1 MSTEIDSL
9 FIKIETNT
17 SRAVQAVEELI
28 ETLERLARIPGLER
42 LSKSMGKVSKA
53 LDKTSKSAEKCTKSA
68 KHLDSAL
75 GGVLKNLLGFAAS
88 ALGIDTLAQALSTAW
103 HAAVQ
108 WDGIS
113 ARFGEGFGAR
123 ANEAYAW
130 VMQLSDALYINDQA
144 FMQYAGNFATL
155 LRGFGVA
162 EENIYGMALGLTELG
177 YDIYAKSNDF
187 FTFEEAMNAVN
198 SAIVGE
204 VEPIRRAGMSIT
216 EATMKEYAATHGITQ
231 SVESMSE
238 AQKAVL
244 RYLVMT
250 EQAMNSG
257 IVGTYIQELNTT
269 EGSARALGQQL
280 KGLAQTIGAVL
291 MPIVTAVLPYIQA
304 FVALITRAVA
314 ALGSLFGITIK
325 SPTWSSGTDALADSA
340 NTATDAVGDTAQA
353 LGGAAK
359 AAKKLKDYT
368 MGFDEL
374 NVIKPQEK
382 NSGGGGGGVPGGDGF
397 GTDIDNLW
405 TQAMID
411 SAMFKADELANN
423 ILEALKP
430 IGDAIAEINWEPLI
444 NSAKRLWEAL
454 KPFAATIGEGLYWF
468 LLNVLVPLAGYTIE
482 NVIPAFLN
490 AIAATLEWLTPQLQE
505 FGAWFAEN
513 MENIAKVAVYIAAF
527 FGAFKLV
534 GLVSTFFASLGGGAA
549 VLATV
554 KGAIAALLLKV
565 QALVIAFNAGGGG
578 LAGALTVVKTLF
590 GSFGTTVLNVLK
602 SVFSPFTAAV
612 VVVASTAMVLAAN
625 WDKVVA
631 VFQSF
636 IEKIDL
642 AGKFEAIK
650 AALEPLMEK
659 LAGLEKLFTAI
670 GAVGAFVLSVV
681 MGAVG
686 GAFNAVVSMI
696 APVIEAIGGLIDM
709 LAGLGAFLVAV
720 FTGNWSAA
728 WEAVKSIWSGIVGLF
743 TGLWDAVV
751 AGVTGFVEGV
761 ISWFTSLWDTLVG
774 HSIVPDTINAIIDWF
789 LSLPGAILDTI
800 MWFVRLVIGFFSSIW
815 ENIKTAWAG
824 VAEWF
829 GTLFSDAWTNIS
841 TAWAT
846 VSTWFSDL
854 WTAIS
859 GTWET
864 VRTWFG
870 TLFTNAWTSITTAW
884 NGVGLW
890 FHTLLSNVKTAFNS
904 IPTFFS
910 TLFSTAWT
918 NIKNVF
924 SGWGSFFSGL
934 WTTISTTFTSLG
946 TTIGN
951 AVGGA
956 IKTGINGILQWVE
969 NTVNGAI
976 DLINRAIKLVN
987 DNFGWAGVNI
997 SQLKRVTIPKMAT
1010 GGYVDEGQLFIAR
1023 EAGAEMVGSMNNRA
1037 AVANNDQIVEGI
1049 YQGVYSAVRAALSQT
1064 EGGQS
1069 NNVNVYLDGK
1079 QITAAVEKRQ
1089 RERGATI
1096 MTGGVTFGY

>member
-42 LSKSMGKVSKA
+42 LSKSMEKVSKS
-53 LDKTSKSAEKCTKSA
+53 LDKTTKSAEKCTKSA
-68 KHLDSAL
+68 NHLGSSL
-75 GGVLKNLLGFAAS
+75 GGVLKNVLGFAAS
-88 ALGIDTLAQALSTAW
+88 AWGIDNLAQALSNAW
-103 HAAVQ
+103 KAAVQ

-162 EENIYGMALGLTELG
+162 EENIYGMSIGLTEMA

-187 FTFEEAMNAVN
+187 FSFEEAMNAVN

-204 VEPIRRAGMSIT
+204 IEPIRRAGISIT

-257 IVGTYIQELNTT
+257 IIGTYIQELNTT

-314 ALGSLFGITIK
+314 ALGSLFGITVK
-325 SPTWSSGTDALADSA
+325 APTWSSGTDALADSA
-340 NTATDAVGDTAQA
+340 GAATEAVGNTTKA

-397 GTDIDNLW
+397 GTDINSLW

-411 SAMFKADELANN
+411 SANFKADELANN

-490 AIAATLEWLTPQLQE
+490 AIAAVLEWLTPQLQE
-505 FGAWFAEN
+505 FGAWIAEN
-513 MENIAKVAVYIAAF
+513 KENIATIAVYVAAF

-554 KGAIAALLLKV
+554 KGAIGTLLLKV

-578 LAGALTVVKTLF
+578 LGGALAVVKTLF
-590 GSFGTTVLNVLK
+590 GSFGATVLNVLK
-602 SVFSPFTAAV
+602 TVFSPFSAAV

-631 VFQSF
+631 VFQAF

-659 LAGLEKLFTAI
+659 LAGLEELFTAI
-670 GAVGAFVLSVV
+670 GTVGAFILSVV
-681 MGAVG
+681 MGVVG

-720 FTGNWSAA
+720 FTGNWGAA
-728 WEAVKSIWSGIVGLF
+728 WEAVKSIWEGIVTLF
-743 TGLWDAVV
+743 NGLWDAVI
-751 AGVTGFVEGV
+751 AGITGFWVGV
-761 ISWFTSLWDTLVG
+761 VSWFASLFDAVG
-774 HSIVPDTINAIIDWF
+774 LGIVPDTINAIIDWF
-789 LSLPGAILDTI
+789 ISLPGAIIATI
-800 MWFVRLVIGFFSSIW
+800 ETFVSDVIAFFSSLWADI
-815 ENIKTAWAG
+815 ELAWAG

-829 GTLFSDAWTNIS
+829 GTLFTDAWTNIS
-841 TAWAT
+841 AAWAT
-846 VSTWFSDL
+846 VGTWFSDL
-854 WTAIS
+854 WTSVSAV
-859 GTWET
+859 WEA

-870 TLFTNAWTSITTAW
+870 TLFTDAWTGITTAW
-884 NGVGLW
+884 EGVALW
-890 FHTLLSNVKTAFNS
+890 FATLLTNVQTAFNVV
-904 IPTFFS
+904 PTFFS
-910 TLFSTAWT
+910 TLFTDAWT
-918 NIKNVF
+918 NIQNVF
-924 SGWGSFFSGL
+924 AEWGTFFSDL
-934 WTTISTTFTSLG
+934 WTTISTTFTNLG
-946 TTIGN
+946 TSIGD

-956 IKTGINGILQWVE
+956 VKSGINGILKWVE
-969 NTVNGAI
+969 NTVNSAI
-976 DLINRAIKLVN
+976 DMINSAIQFVN
-987 DNFGWAGVNI
+987 DNLGWAGVKVDKI
-997 SQLKRVTIPKMAT
+997 SSVEIPMLAT
-1010 GGYVDEGQLFIAR
+1010 GGFVDEGQLFIAR

>member
-1 MSTEIDSL
+1 MSTQLDSL

-17 SRAVQAVEELI
+17 SRAVQAVEELV
-28 ETLERLARIPGLER
+28 EVLERLGKVPGLEK
-42 LSKSMGKVSKA
+42 LSKSMEKVSKS
-53 LDKTSKSAEKCTKSA
+53 LDKTSKSAEKCTEKSE
-68 KHLDSAL
+68 HLSGAL
-75 GGVLKNLLGFAAS
+75 GGVLKNALSLAAGAFAINGLGQ
-88 ALGIDTLAQALSTAW
+88 ALGNAW
-103 HAAVQ
+103 QEAVQ
-108 WDGIS
+108 WEGIS

-144 FMQYAGNFATL
+144 FMKYAGNFATL

-162 EENIYGMALGLTELG
+162 EDAIYGMSIGLTELA
-177 YDIYAKSNDF
+177 YDIYAKSGDF
-187 FTFEEAMNAVN
+187 FTFEEAMTAVS

-204 VEPIRRAGMSIT
+204 IEPIRRAGMSIT
-216 EATMKEYAATHGITQ
+216 EATMKEYAAAHGITQ
-231 SVESMSE
+231 SVESMTE

-314 ALGSLFGITIK
+314 ALGSLFGITVK
-325 SPTWSSGTDALADSA
+325 APTWSSGTDALADSA
-340 NTATDAVGDTAQA
+340 STATDAVDATTQA

-368 MGFDEL
+368 LGFDEL
-374 NVIKPQEK
+374 NVIKPQE
-382 NSGGGGGGVPGGDGF
+382 NNAGGGGGGVPGGDGF
-397 GTDIDNLW
+397 GTDINSLW

-411 SAMFKADELANN
+411 SANFKADELANN

-444 NSAKRLWEAL
+444 SSAKRLWEAL
-454 KPFAATIGEGLYWF
+454 KPFAATIGAGLFWF
-468 LLNVLVPLAGYTIE
+468 MLNVLVPLAGYTIE

-505 FGAWFAEN
+505 FGAWIAAN
-513 MENIAKVAVYIAAF
+513 KENIATIAVYIAAF

-534 GLVSTFFASLGGGAA
+534 SLVSTFFASLGGGAA

-554 KGAIAALLLKV
+554 KGAIATLLLKV
-565 QALVIAFNAGGGG
+565 QALVVAFNAGGGG
-578 LAGALTVVKTLF
+578 LGGVLAVVKTLF
-590 GSFGTTVLNVLK
+590 GSFGATVLKVLK
-602 SVFSPFTAAV
+602 TVFSPFSAAV

-650 AALEPLMEK
+650 TALEPLLEK
-659 LAGLEKLFTAI
+659 LAGLEELFTAI
-670 GAVGAFVLSVV
+670 GTVGAFILSVV

-696 APVIEAIGGLIDM
+696 APVLEAIGGLIDIFS
-709 LAGLGAFLVAV
+709 GLGKVIMAV
-720 FTGNWSAA
+720 CTGDFQAA
-728 WEAVKSIWSGIVGLF
+728 GDAAKLIWDGIVTLF

-751 AGVTGFVEGV
+751 AGITGFVNGV
-761 ISWFTSLWDTLVG
+761 IEWFASLFDVLVG
-774 HSIVPDTINAIIDWF
+774 HSIVPDTINEIVEWF
-789 LSLPGAILDTI
+789 LSLPGSILATI
-800 MWFVRLVIGFFSSIW
+800 EKFVNDVIAFFSTLWADI
-815 ENIKTAWAG
+815 ELAWAG

-829 GTLFSDAWTNIS
+829 GTLFTDAWTNIS
-841 TAWAT
+841 AAWAT
-846 VSTWFSDL
+846 VGIWFSDL
-854 WTAIS
+854 WTSIS
-859 GTWET
+859 AVWET
-864 VRTWFG
+864 VRAWFG
-870 TLFTNAWTSITTAW
+870 TLFTDAWTGITTAW
-884 NGVGLW
+884 AGVSLW
-890 FHTLLSNVKTAFNS
+890 FATLLTNVQTAFNVV
-904 IPTFFS
+904 PTFFS
-910 TLFSTAWT
+910 TLFTDAWT
-918 NIKNVF
+918 NIQNVF
-924 SGWGSFFSGL
+924 AEWGTFFSGL
-934 WTTISTTFTSLG
+934 WTTISTTFTNLG
-946 TTIGN
+946 TSIGD

-956 IKTGINGILQWVE
+956 VKSGINGILQWVE
-969 NTVNGAI
+969 KTVNDAI
-976 DLINRAIKLVN
+976 NMINSAIQFVN
-987 DNFGWAGVNI
+987 DNLGWAGVKVDKI
-997 SQLKRVTIPKMAT
+997 SSVEIPMLAT
-1010 GGYVDEGQLFIAR
+1010 GGYVGEGQLFIAR
-1023 EAGAEMVGSMNNRA
+1023 EAGAELVGSMNGHT

-1049 YQGVYSAVRAALSQT
+1049 SEGVYSAVLAALSQ
-1064 EGGQS
+1064 GS
-1069 NNVNVYLDGK
+1069 NNSTANVNVYLDSK

>member
-42 LSKSMGKVSKA
+42 LSKSMEKVSKA
-53 LDKTSKSAEKCTKSA
+53 LDKTTKSAEKCTKSA
-68 KHLDSAL
+68 NHLGSSL

-130 VMQLSDALYINDQA
+130 VTQLSDAVYINDQA

-187 FTFEEAMNAVN
+187 FTFEEAMYAVN

-204 VEPIRRAGMSIT
+204 IESIRRAGISIT
-216 EATMKEYAATHGITQ
+216 EATLQEYATTHGIKQ
-231 SVESMSE
+231 SVESMTE

-280 KGLAQTIGAVL
+280 KGLAQTIGTVL

-304 FVALITRAVA
+304 FVALITRAIA

-340 NTATDAVGDTAQA
+340 STATDAVDATTQA
-353 LGGAAK
+353 LGGAGK

-382 NSGGGGGGVPGGDGF
+382 NSGGGGGVPGGDGF
-397 GTDIDNLW
+397 GTDINSLW

-411 SAMFKADELANN
+411 SANFKADELANN

-454 KPFAATIGEGLYWF
+454 KPFAATIGAGLYWF

-490 AIAATLEWLTPQLQE
+490 AIAAVLEWLTPQLQE
-505 FGAWFAEN
+505 FGAWIAEN
-513 MENIAKVAVYIAAF
+513 KENIATIAVYAAAF

-534 GLVSTFFASLGGGAA
+534 GWVSTFFASLKGGAA

-554 KGAIAALLLKV
+554 KGAIGTLLLNV
-565 QALVIAFNAGGGG
+565 QALAITFTSGGGG
-578 LAGALTVVKTLF
+578 LAGALAVVKSLF
-590 GSFGTTVLNVLK
+590 GSFGATVLNVLK
-602 SVFSPFTAAV
+602 TVFSPFGAAV
-612 VVVASTAMVLAAN
+612 VVVASTAMVLAEI
-625 WDKVVA
+625 WDELVA
-631 VFQSF
+631 AFQSF

-650 AALEPLMEK
+650 AALEPLLVK
-659 LAGLEKLFTAI
+659 LAGLEELFNFI
-670 GAVGAFVLSVV
+670 GSVGASLLLIV

-686 GAFNAVVSMI
+686 GAFNALVSMI
-696 APVIEAIGGLIDM
+696 APVIEAIGGLIDI

-720 FTGNWSAA
+720 FTGNWGAA
-728 WEAVKSIWSGIVGLF
+728 WEAIKSIWVGIVTLF
-743 TGLWDAVV
+743 NGLWDAVV
-751 AGVTGFVEGV
+751 AGILGFVEGV
-761 ISWFTSLWDTLVG
+761 IDWFTSLWDTLVG

-800 MWFVRLVIGFFSSIW
+800 MWFVKLVIGFFSSIW

-829 GTLFSDAWTNIS
+829 GTLFTDAWTNIS
-841 TAWAT
+841 AAWAT
-846 VSTWFSDL
+846 VGTWFSDL
-854 WTAIS
+854 WTSVSAV
-859 GTWET
+859 WEA

-870 TLFTNAWTSITTAW
+870 TLFTDAWTGITTAW
-884 NGVGLW
+884 EGVALW
-890 FHTLLSNVKTAFNS
+890 FDTLLTNVQTAFNVL
-904 IPTFFS
+904 PTFFS
-910 TLFSTAWT
+910 TLFTDAWT
-918 NIKNVF
+918 NIQNVF
-924 SGWGSFFSGL
+924 AEWGTFFSDL
-934 WTTISTTFTSLG
+934 WTTISTTFTNLG
-946 TTIGN
+946 TSIGD

-956 IKTGINGILQWVE
+956 IKSGINGILQWVE
-969 NTVNGAI
+969 NTVNSAI
-976 DLINRAIKLVN
+976 DMINSAIQFVN
-987 DNFGWAGVNI
+987 DNLGWAGVKVDKI
-997 SQLKRVTIPKMAT
+997 SSVDIPMLAT